1 MRKRGRKKRE
11 EGKKKKG
18 PTHRHGGVEWRG
30 SQEERDSGWTVDG
43 QWVDSGWTVG
53 MGSFRT
59 VDGRGR
65 ARMGEDRLVQGWRLQ
80 VVNSAR
86 PGLIWGNGTPRRR
99 LAQVVSVVTL

>member
-1 MRKRGRKKRE
+1 MANAEARTKEEGRRE
-11 EGKKKKG
+11 EEEGTDT
-18 PTHRHGGVEWRG
+18 PTRGGG
-30 SQEERDSGWTVDG
+30 MERKPGGAG
-43 QWVDSGWTVG
+43 QWMDSGWTVG